1 VIKTANLLPK
11 QTKDFDLQVVE
22 SFDEIIH
29 LTLYGHPNT
38 VNALPRAGRP
48 SVRLATWEGG

>member
-1 VIKTANLLPK
+1 VIKTTNLLPK

-22 SFDEIIH
+22 SFDEIVH

-38 VNALPRAGRP
+38 VNAFQEREDPA
-48 SVRLATWEGG
+48 